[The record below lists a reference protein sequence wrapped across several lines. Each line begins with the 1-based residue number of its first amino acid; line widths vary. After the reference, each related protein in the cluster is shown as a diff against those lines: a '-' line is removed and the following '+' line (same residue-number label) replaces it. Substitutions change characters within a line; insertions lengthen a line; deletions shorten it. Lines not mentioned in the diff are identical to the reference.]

1 MRRILL
7 PLCILAAAATAGEA
21 RAQAAPDAIRVVRGE
36 GKVRA
41 PVEIEVVPQPDPGPG
56 MRRVRIV
63 ARPTVDAASLSI
75 DVAAEAGLSLANPA
89 AGTWTAAARTG
100 EEVAHDLDLTVT
112 GPGEL
117 RLVITA
123 TVKHEGGV
131 SQTGLH
137 TFAFNPAPEDGA
149 AKRGLRIPTD
159 PGGRVIVEVRAGRP

>member
-7 PLCILAAAATAGEA
+7 PLCLLVAATAVDA
-21 RAQAAPDAIRVVRGE
+21 HAQAAPGPIRVVRGD
-36 GKVRA
+36 GKVTA
-41 PVEIEVVPQPDPGPG
+41 PVEIEVVPQADPGPG

-63 ARPTVDAASLSI
+63 ARPTVDAASLAI
-75 DVAAEAGLSLANPA
+75 DVAAEAGLSLADPA
-89 AGTWTAAARTG
+89 EAAWTAPARLG
-100 EEVAHDLDLTVT
+100 EEVVRDVDLAVS

-123 TVKHEGGV
+123 TVKHEGGM

>member
-7 PLCILAAAATAGEA
+7 PLCLLALTAVDVH
-21 RAQAAPDAIRVVRGE
+21 AQAAARDIHVVRGD
-36 GKVRA
+36 GKVTA
-41 PVEIEVVPQPDPGPG
+41 PVEIEVVPQADPGPG

-63 ARPTVDAASLSI
+63 ARPTVDAASLAV
-75 DVAAEAGLSLANPA
+75 DVAAEAGLSLAHPA
-89 AGTWTAAARTG
+89 DAAWTAPARAG
-100 EEVAHDLDLTVT
+100 EEVVRDVDLAVS

-123 TVKHEGGV
+123 TVKHEGGM

-137 TFAFNPAPEDGA
+137 TFAFNPAPDDGA